1 LRAEPQTLD
10 PGEAGTR
17 AHLGEAMVPGAKAAG
32 IVPFV
37 DSQIVVAPD
46 DSLLI
51 ARYFGIEP
59 PYGDFYRKGLRA
71 LDKLAQS
78 EDPGGPRTH

>member
-1 LRAEPQTLD
+1 
-10 PGEAGTR
+10 
-17 AHLGEAMVPGAKAAG
+17 MVPGAKAAG

-46 DSLLI
+46 DSLLT

-59 PYGDFYRKGLRA
+59 PYGDFYRRVCEPSTSWRRA
-71 LDKLAQS
+71 RPAHALQ
-78 EDPGGPRTH
+78 RFR